1 MRYQLLHPMLA
12 VKGKSMKYF
21 QERGTIYIINVY
33 LKALIPRNQLKDR
46 VYAREVHYLE
56 MFHNLDVMQS

>member
-1 MRYQLLHPMLA
+1 MYLTEGVNESIGNDP
-12 VKGKSMKYF
+12 SMKYF

-46 VYAREVHYLE
+46 VYASEVHYLE
-56 MFHNLDVMQS
+56 ICFTILM